1 LLNAIGLHHF
11 RWRKKKV
18 EQFII
23 PPTYF
28 KNSGYSIVE
37 VVQSSTANQKV
48 EETIATAPVI
58 SSPEIVETVT
68 EVVIETPITIVEP
81 IIEVPKPSITNE
93 SEAKVSALSLSS
105 IRAKKALEET
115 SKTFVKEAVHLPTES
130 FTETEM
136 LLQWNKYAQRLGDKG
151 YKIMESLLLIN
162 DPVLDGTHITIELP
176 NEGSKLDFESEKL
189 GLLGYL
195 KGHLHNH
202 DITIEVIVNESFE
215 SKRSFNDQDR
225 YNRLQQLNPNIEL
238 LRTTF
243 GLDIT

>member
-1 LLNAIGLHHF
+1 LLNAIGLHHI

-37 VVQSSTANQKV
+37 VAKSVNNV
-48 EETIATAPVI
+48 
-58 SSPEIVETVT
+58 VETVT
-68 EVVIETPITIVEP
+68 PISENNTFITPEIKEEIIAVKEVPKLEIKPIV
-81 IIEVPKPSITNE
+81 EVPKPIILNE

-105 IRAKKALEET
+105 IRAKKVIEEN
-115 SKTFVKEAVHLPTES
+115 SKTIIKEVDHMPTEP

-162 DPVLDGTHITIELP
+162 DPVLEGTHITIELP

-225 YNRLQQLNPNIEL
+225 YNRLHQLNPNIEL
-238 LRTTF
+238 LKTTF

>member
-28 KNSGYSIVE
+28 KNTGYSIVE
-37 VVQSSTANQKV
+37 VVQSSAANQKV

-58 SSPEIVETVT
+58 PSPEIVETVT
-68 EVVIETPITIVEP
+68 EVVIETPTTIVEP